1 MVVMNNLNTTI
12 KNYTS
17 NEKCFQLQ
25 IPMNFEFI
33 IPDNDSVR
41 LLSQFVEEMDL
52 TCLYDTYSILK
63 ENQVTP
69 RQLLKIL
76 LYAYLDTKY
85 ASRVIET
92 ACKRDVNYMYLLE
105 GKPAPDHATI
115 ARFRSLHFAPCAKVL
130 LTQCTQLLYE
140 LGEISGENIFIDG
153 TKMEANANKYTF
165 VWKRAVTKHQE
176 KLGQKA
182 AALVQECVEMYALKP
197 IWQGRVKIKT
207 LKKLRKQLYA
217 IKEQEKLQFVS
228 GIGKRKSTLQKQIEQ
243 LSHFLEKAKEY
254 NQKIYR
260 CGKRNSYSK
269 TDPDATFMRMKED
282 AMKNGQLKPA
292 YNLQHGV
299 DADYVVWLQ
308 TLPNP
313 TDTPTLIPFL
323 EDMRE
328 QLPFT
333 YQNIVADAG
342 YESEENYSYLKTHGQ
357 LAYIKP
363 ANYEISKT
371 RKYQNDISNR
381 ENMVYEKEKDCYYC
395 SQGKVLQTIGTKT
408 KKTATGY
415 VSEKTL
421 YRCEECT
428 DCPVKSSCIKGNHWK
443 IPEKERYK
451 TLEVARKFEEQRA
464 ESLDRITSKQGILL
478 RVNRSIQAEGSFAVL
493 KWDRGFKRFLCRG
506 GLHVYAK
513 CVLLAVSHNIGKL
526 HSKIQ
531 SGKTGS
537 YLHCENKVA

>member
-69 RQLLKIL
+69 RQMLKIL

-153 TKMEANANKYTF
+153 TKIEANANKYTF

-260 CGKRNSYSK
+260 CGKRNSYAK

-313 TDTPTLIPFL
+313 TDTPTLIPL
-323 EDMRE
+323 
-328 QLPFT
+328 
-333 YQNIVADAG
+333 
-342 YESEENYSYLKTHGQ
+342 
-357 LAYIKP
+357 
-363 ANYEISKT
+363 
-371 RKYQNDISNR
+371 
-381 ENMVYEKEKDCYYC
+381 
-395 SQGKVLQTIGTKT
+395 
-408 KKTATGY
+408 
-415 VSEKTL
+415 
-421 YRCEECT
+421 
-428 DCPVKSSCIKGNHWK
+428 KSSCIKGNHWK

-464 ESLDRITSKQGILL
+464 ESLARIPSKQGILL
-478 RVNRSIQAEGSFAVL
+478 RINRSIQAEGSFAAL

-506 GLHVYAK
+506 EGNVYAE

>member
-1 MVVMNNLNTTI
+1 MVVMKKLHTTTQ
-12 KNYTS
+12 NYTS

-41 LLSQFVEEMDL
+41 LLSQFVEEMYL

-69 RQLLKIL
+69 RQMLKIL

-92 ACKRDVNYMYLLE
+92 ACKRDVNYIYLLE

-115 ARFRSLHFAPCAKVL
+115 ARFCSLHFAPCAKEL

-140 LGEISGENIFIDG
+140 LGEISGKKFFIDG

-165 VWKRAVTKHQE
+165 VW
-176 KLGQKA
+176 
-182 AALVQECVEMYALKP
+182 
-197 IWQGRVKIKT
+197 
-207 LKKLRKQLYA
+207 
-217 IKEQEKLQFVS
+217 
-228 GIGKRKSTLQKQIEQ
+228 KRKSTLQKQIEQ

-260 CGKRNSYSK
+260 CGKRNSYAK

-357 LAYIKP
+357 LAYIKA

-371 RKYQNDISNR
+371 RKYQNDIANR

-395 SQGKVLQTIGTKT
+395 SQGKVLKVIGTKART
-408 KKTATGY
+408 TATGY

-421 YRCEECT
+421 YRCEACT
-428 DCPVKSSCIKGNHWK
+428 NCPVKSSCIKGNHWK

-451 TLEVARKFEEQRA
+451 TLDVARKFEEQRA
-464 ESLDRITSKQGILL
+464 ESLERITSKQGILL
-478 RVNRSIQAEGSFAVL
+478 RINRSIQAEGSFAAL

-506 GLHVYAK
+506 ESNVYAE

>member
-1 MVVMNNLNTTI
+1 MVVMNNINTTI

-25 IPMNFEFI
+25 IPMNFNVI
-33 IPDNDSVR
+33 IPDDDSVR

-52 TCLYDTYSILK
+52 TCLYDTYSMLK

-69 RQLLKIL
+69 RQMLKIL
-76 LYAYLDTKY
+76 LYAYLDVKY
-85 ASRVIET
+85 ASRAIET
-92 ACKRDVNYMYLLE
+92 ACNRDINYMYLLE

-115 ARFRSLHFAPCAKVL
+115 ARFRSLHFAPCAKML
-130 LTQCTQLLYE
+130 LAQCTQLLHE

-153 TKMEANANKYTF
+153 TKIEANANKYTF
-165 VWKRAVTKHQE
+165 VWKRAVTKQQE

-182 AALVQECVEMYALKP
+182 ATLVQECVEMYALKP
-197 IWQGRVKIKT
+197 VWQGRVKIKT

-217 IKEQEKLQFVS
+217 IKEQENIQFVS

-243 LSHFLEKAKEY
+243 LTHFLEKSKEY

-260 CGKRNSYSK
+260 CGNRNSYSK
-269 TDPDATFMRMKED
+269 TDLDATFMRMKED

-328 QLPFT
+328 NLPFS
-333 YQNIVADAG
+333 YRNIVADAG
-342 YESEENYSYLKTHGQ
+342 YESEENYTYLKAHSQ
-357 LAYIKP
+357 IAYIKP
-363 ANYEISKT
+363 TNYEISKT

-395 SQGKVLQTIGTKT
+395 SQGKVLNAIGTKE

-415 VSEKTL
+415 VSTKTL
-421 YRCEECT
+421 YRCEECAN
-428 DCPVKSSCIKGNHWK
+428 CPVKSSCIKGNHWK
-443 IPEKERYK
+443 IPENERCK

-464 ESLDRITSKQGILL
+464 ESLERIISKQGILL
-478 RVNRSIQAEGSFAVL
+478 RINRSIQVEGSFAAL

-506 GLHVYAK
+506 ESNVYAE
-513 CVLLAVSHNIGKL
+513 CVLLAISHNIGKL

-531 SGKTGS
+531 SGKIRN
-537 YLHCENKVA
+537 YLHCENRVG

>member
-1 MVVMNNLNTTI
+1 MQIHTCKGFCGMMVVMNNLNTTI
-12 KNYTS
+12 KHYTS

-69 RQLLKIL
+69 RQMLKIL

-105 GKPAPDHATI
+105 GKPAPNHATI
-115 ARFRSLHFAPCAKVL
+115 ARFRSLL
-130 LTQCTQLLYE
+130 
-140 LGEISGENIFIDG
+140 
-153 TKMEANANKYTF
+153 
-165 VWKRAVTKHQE
+165 
-176 KLGQKA
+176 
-182 AALVQECVEMYALKP
+182 
-197 IWQGRVKIKT
+197 
-207 LKKLRKQLYA
+207 
-217 IKEQEKLQFVS
+217 
-228 GIGKRKSTLQKQIEQ
+228 
-243 LSHFLEKAKEY
+243 
-254 NQKIYR
+254 
-260 CGKRNSYSK
+260 
-269 TDPDATFMRMKED
+269 
-282 AMKNGQLKPA
+282 
-292 YNLQHGV
+292 
-299 DADYVVWLQ
+299 
-308 TLPNP
+308 
-313 TDTPTLIPFL
+313 
-323 EDMRE
+323 
-328 QLPFT
+328 T

-371 RKYQNDISNR
+371 RKYQNDIANR

-395 SQGKVLQTIGTKT
+395 SQGKALKAIGTKAR
-408 KKTATGY
+408 KTATGY
-415 VSEKTL
+415 VSTKTL
-421 YRCEECT
+421 YCCEECT

-464 ESLDRITSKQGILL
+464 ESLERITSKQGILL
-478 RVNRSIQAEGSFAVL
+478 RINRSIQAEGSFAAL

-506 GLHVYAK
+506 ESNVYAE